1 MKTLAGVTYA
11 EPSDA
16 TTFRALAAE
25 FGLSPAEARTALEL
39 GPDHLDDQPLTPV
52 TATVYRLVLR
62 SAS

>member
-16 TTFRALAAE
+16 TTFRALAEE
-25 FGLSPAEARTALEL
+25 FGLTPAEARAALEL
-39 GPDHLDDQPLTPV
+39 GPDHLDDEPLTPV
-52 TATVYRLVLR
+52 VATMYRLLLR